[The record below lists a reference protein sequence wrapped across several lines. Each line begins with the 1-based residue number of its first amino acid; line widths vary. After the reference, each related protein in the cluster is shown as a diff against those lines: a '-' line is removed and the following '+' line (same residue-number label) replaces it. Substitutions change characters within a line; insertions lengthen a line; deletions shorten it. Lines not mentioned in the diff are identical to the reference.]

1 MIQQSTSGY
10 LPEEN
15 KTTILKRYLRP
26 HFHCSIIYNSQDK
39 ETTKGSIDKWM
50 DKQDVIYTYI
60 HREILFSRKRRKSC
74 HLTTW
79 MDLEGIMLSEISQT
93 ERQVLY
99 DLTYMSNQN
108 FFLQTELKDIDWWF
122 WGWGRVGVVNEM
134 GEVVKL
140 QENLLIWV
148 SQI

>member
-1 MIQQSTSGY
+1 
-10 LPEEN
+10 
-15 KTTILKRYLRP
+15 
-26 HFHCSIIYNSQDK
+26 
-39 ETTKGSIDKWM
+39 
-50 DKQDVIYTYI
+50 
-60 HREILFSRKRRKSC
+60 
-74 HLTTW
+74 

-140 QENLLIWV
+140 QENLLI
-148 SQI
+148 